1 MQIQTIKYDSEV
13 DALIAI
19 TKRLSSYENRY
30 EVVSEDFFNRYS
42 KGEMEDSTDFV
53 EWSNAYEHFMAI
65 RQKIE
70 RRLQNVA

>member
-1 MQIQTIKYDSEV
+1 MQKQTIKYVSAV
-13 DALIAI
+13 DALVAI
-19 TKRLSSYENRY
+19 TKRLSSYETRY
-30 EVVSEDFFNRYS
+30 KIVSEDFFNRYR

-53 EWSNAYEHFMAI
+53 EWSNAYEHFIEI

>member
-1 MQIQTIKYDSEV
+1 MQKQTIKYISDV

-19 TKRLSSYENRY
+19 TKRLSSYETRY
-30 EVVSEDFFNRYS
+30 NIVSEDFFNKYKR
-42 KGEMEDSTDFV
+42 GETEDSAEFI
-53 EWSNAYEHFMAI
+53 EWSNDYQHFIEI

>member
-1 MQIQTIKYDSEV
+1 MKKKTIKYVSEV

-19 TKRLSSYENRY
+19 TKRLSSYETRY
-30 EVVSEDFFNRYS
+30 NIVSEDFFNRYR

-53 EWSNAYEHFMAI
+53 EWSNTYEHFIEI
-65 RQKIE
+65 RHKIE

>member
-1 MQIQTIKYDSEV
+1 MQKQTIKYVSDV

-19 TKRLSSYENRY
+19 TKRLSSYETRY
-30 EVVSEDFFNRYS
+30 NIASEDFFNKYKR
-42 KGEMEDSTDFV
+42 GETEDSAEFV
-53 EWSNAYEHFMAI
+53 EWSNDYRHFIEI

>member
-30 EVVSEDFFNRYS
+30 KVVSEDFFNRYS

-65 RQKIE
+65 RKKIE